1 MREEIV
7 MPNFRVISEPYRLDR
22 FSLTVPTHRRI
33 RGDDSVQRK
42 VTIIEAEDLFVAL
55 HKTIELRDH
64 RKRSIT
70 SIEEI
75 YPAEALYFSDE
86 QLDAVL
92 RRPSGDDPL
101 QDSDKLDPEDF
112 EGNLYEAAG
121 FNDTV
126 VSVAEILGDTL
137 LPGLFLT
144 VVNDLDGDS
153 AMIEIRDEA
162 TGHYRAATS
171 DMRRLIQDRSA
182 EGWDGILSIAR
193 AIIDTA
199 EPLL

>member
-1 MREEIV
+1 

-22 FSLTVPTHRRI
+22 FSPNVPTHRRI
-33 RGDDSVQRK
+33 RGDQSVERK
-42 VTIIEAEDLFVAL
+42 VTIVDAEDLFVAL

-75 YPAEALYFSDE
+75 YPTEALYFSDE
-86 QLDAVL
+86 QITEVL
-92 RRPSGDDPL
+92 QQGST
-101 QDSDKLDPEDF
+101 QSQEQLDPEEF
-112 EGNLYEAAG
+112 EGNLYESVG

-144 VVNDLDGDS
+144 VAEDMDG
-153 AMIEIRDEA
+153 ANAIIHVRDEA
-162 TGHYRAATS
+162 TGDYRATTS
-171 DMRRLIQDRSA
+171 EMKRLIQDHSA
-182 EGWDGILSIAR
+182 EGWDGVISIAR
-193 AIIDTA
+193 AIVDA
-199 EPLL
+199 AAPLL

>member
-1 MREEIV
+1 
-7 MPNFRVISEPYRLDR
+7 MPKFRVISEPYRLDR
-22 FSLTVPTHRRI
+22 FSPTVPTHRRI
-33 RGDDSVQRK
+33 RGDESVQRK

-55 HKTIELRDH
+55 NETIELRGH

-70 SIEEI
+70 SIEEVF
-75 YPAEALYFSDE
+75 PVEALYFSDE
-86 QLDAVL
+86 TIAAA
-92 RRPSGDDPL
+92 L
-101 QDSDKLDPEDF
+101 QQGSEQGQDKLDPDDF

-126 VSVAEILGDTL
+126 ISVAEILGDTL

-144 VVNDLDGDS
+144 VAEDMDG
-153 AMIEIRDEA
+153 ANAIIHVRDEA
-162 TGHYRAATS
+162 TGDYRATTS
-171 DMRRLIQDRSA
+171 DMDRLIQDRSA
-182 EGWDGILSIAR
+182 EGWDGVLSIAR